1 MKHSLV
7 AIALTAALALPQTA
21 PAFAAEPPVATTQ
34 AQTASPAQ
42 VMRGYLGVSIDR
54 LPDSVRA
61 QLPDTI
67 PREQGIL
74 VEQVMK
80 GSPAEKA
87 GLQPFDILLQYNDQ
101 KLFAPEQL
109 TRLVG
114 SESGGQP
121 VKLTVVRGGK
131 ISTLDVT
138 LGESSPPQ
146 AMNRLSRIE
155 PHRLSAMPRYPSTGP
170 AQQEQGD
177 NKGVWESFDSLSLD
191 KVGDDKYKAMIGYL
205 ADDGTHKRL
214 EFKGSRDEIR
224 QKILAQKNLPATE
237 RDQLLDA
244 LTARDEVVFPFD
256 VGAFGPL
263 EHELLAAPPWW
274 GWNPYF

>member
-1 MKHSLV
+1 MENTTMKHSQL
-7 AIALTAALALPQTA
+7 AIALAAALVLPQAVQVLAADSTVS
-21 PAFAAEPPVATTQ
+21 PATSTQTQ
-34 AQTASPAQ
+34 APVT
-42 VMRGYLGVSIDR
+42 RGYLGVTIDR
-54 LPDSVRA
+54 LPEPVRA
-61 QLPDTI
+61 QLPETI
-67 PREQGIL
+67 PREQGLL
-74 VEQVMK
+74 VEQVMQD
-80 GSPAEKA
+80 SPAARA

-101 KLFAPEQL
+101 KLFSPEQL

-114 SESGGQP
+114 SDSGGQP

-131 ISTLDVT
+131 VSTLDVT

-146 AMNRLSRIE
+146 AMNRLSAI
-155 PHRLSAMPRYPSTGP
+155 PHYPAVGP
-170 AQQEQGD
+170 AQQGQEVNG
-177 NKGVWESFDSLSLD
+177 KVWESFDSLSLD
-191 KVGDDKYKAMIGYL
+191 KVGDDKYKAVIGYL

-214 EFKGSRDEIR
+214 EFQGSRDEIR

-237 RDQLLDA
+237 RNQLLDA

-263 EHELLAAPPWW
+263 EHEMLAAPSWW